1 MARRFPCPTTTTLPV
16 MKSSRSSVYLSLRP
30 RTVSRLFSAALSLLW
45 GWFLLKFFLNVGDS
59 VMQTA
64 IGLCAL
70 GGLATA
76 IAVFLSDTSFIA
88 HAPEPAI
95 DEFQLA
101 QRNRAYVATL
111 RYGSFTLVAAWLG
124 SALPFAGRAG
134 ITVGVL
140 QNFIFVLFVTMLIAP
155 AGFLARASDD
165 LPAEDLGR

>member
-1 MARRFPCPTTTTLPV
+1 
-16 MKSSRSSVYLSLRP
+16 MKSTRSSAYLSLRP

-45 GWFLLKFFLNVGDS
+45 GWFLLKFFLNAGEPA
-59 VMQTA
+59 MQVA
-64 IGLCAL
+64 LGLCAL
-70 GGLATA
+70 GGLVTA

-88 HAPEPAI
+88 HAPEEAI

-101 QRNRAYVATL
+101 QRNRAYIATL
-111 RYGSFTLVAAWLG
+111 RYGSIALVAAWLG

-140 QNFIFVLFVTMLIAP
+140 QNFIFVLFITMMIAP

-165 LPAEDLGR
+165 LPAEEPGR